1 MSLACSTSAFRMP
14 LDEALAEV
22 HGLGF
27 ELVDLICIPGWDH
40 VLPSELARDASGV
53 SDRVAALLEE
63 NGLTPVACNV
73 GLGNLHQHSEE
84 TDAQR
89 MREAEGVA
97 RLMRRL
103 GVRVAS
109 FYPGYKVDA
118 AQWED
123 AFARWVRTWR
133 GLEAVADEAGVTFV
147 VELHKD
153 TVFETMA
160 QCQRLLEA
168 LPELRIAYDPS
179 HFVMQGLD
187 VRETAP
193 LLARAAHVHLRDAAI
208 HTMYEHTGRGNV
220 NFDWL
225 LRALQDMGYDGHIS
239 IECLPGGDAQAVR
252 DDIRKLKAIVEER
265 WPG

>member
-14 LDEALAEV
+14 LDDALAEV
-22 HGLGF
+22 RGLGF
-27 ELVDLICIPGWDH
+27 AYVDLICIPGWDH
-40 VLPSELARDASGV
+40 VQPPELAKDATAV
-53 SDRVAALLEE
+53 ARRVATMLKRHK
-63 NGLTPVACNV
+63 LTPVACNV
-73 GLGNLHQHSEE
+73 ALPNLHQRSEE
-84 TDAQR
+84 ADAER
-89 MREAEGVA
+89 MRQAEGVA

-103 GVRVAS
+103 KIRVAS

-123 AFARWVRTWR
+123 AFARWVHTWH
-133 GLEAVADEAGVTFV
+133 GLEAVADEADVTFT

-208 HTMYEHTGRGNV
+208 NKMYERTGKGAV
-220 NFDWL
+220 DFDWL
-225 LRALQDMGYDGHIS
+225 LGSLKDRGYDGPIS
-239 IECLPGGDAQAVR
+239 IECLPGDDPQAVR
-252 DDIRKLKAIVEER
+252 DDILKLKAIVEER